1 MTVEGFAS
9 LREFIRRAVRQINGV
24 PNDVFSTLGNQ
35 VRLHHELL
43 LDAWDEMRDR
53 GAAVIDV
60 TDRGYERARQLVDEI
75 LQAESAEAA
84 SLGRAQNQVARA
96 IIEMIAQEVTAH
108 HPEPRLLRPWSSRTV
123 GDSREVRQPGHTEI
137 VGG

>member
-24 PNDVFSTLGNQ
+24 PNDVLSTLENQ

-53 GAAVIDV
+53 GAAVIHV
-60 TDRGYERARQLVDEI
+60 TDREYERTRQLINEV
-75 LQAESAEAA
+75 LQAEGAEAA
-84 SLGRAQNQVARA
+84 TLRRAQNPVARA

-108 HPEPRLLRPWSSRTV
+108 HQEPRLLRPWSSRTE

>member
-1 MTVEGFAS
+1 

-24 PNDVFSTLGNQ
+24 PNDVLSTLENQ

-53 GAAVIDV
+53 GAAVIHV
-60 TDRGYERARQLVDEI
+60 TDREYERTRQLINEV
-75 LQAESAEAA
+75 LQAEGAEAA
-84 SLGRAQNQVARA
+84 TLRRAQNPVARA

-108 HPEPRLLRPWSSRTV
+108 HQEPRLLRPWSSRTE

>member
-24 PNDVFSTLGNQ
+24 PNDVLSTLENQ

-53 GAAVIDV
+53 GAAVIHV
-60 TDRGYERARQLVDEI
+60 TDSEYERTRQLINEI
-75 LQAESAEAA
+75 LQAEGATAA
-84 SLGRAQNQVARA
+84 TLRRAQNPVARA
-96 IIEMIAQEVTAH
+96 IIEMIVQEVTAH
-108 HPEPRLLRPWSSRTV
+108 QEPRLLRPWSSRTE